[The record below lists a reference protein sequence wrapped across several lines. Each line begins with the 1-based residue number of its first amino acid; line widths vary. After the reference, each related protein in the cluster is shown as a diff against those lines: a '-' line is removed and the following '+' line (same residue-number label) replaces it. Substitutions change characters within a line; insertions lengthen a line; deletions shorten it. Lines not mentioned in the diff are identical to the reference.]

1 MKMNAQ
7 RYFITEL
14 IIIKIK
20 MQISANR
27 GVVKYIT
34 ILHDI
39 MI

>member
-14 IIIKIK
+14 VTIKMK
-20 MQISANR
+20 MQISTDR

-34 ILHDI
+34 ILHAI